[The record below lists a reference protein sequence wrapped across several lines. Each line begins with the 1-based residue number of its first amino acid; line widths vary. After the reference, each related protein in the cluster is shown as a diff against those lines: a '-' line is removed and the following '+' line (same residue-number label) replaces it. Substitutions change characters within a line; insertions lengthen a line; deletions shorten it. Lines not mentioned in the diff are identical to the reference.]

1 MKFIKDWGFS
11 RDERRRGDSR
21 REASAKA
28 YRFAYPLGRIA
39 PTIWRSRIER
49 KIVTIIAVCLVCFI
63 SAQAVSSQPPD
74 PGNLPPLKVHTLP
87 QSLALWKQNN
97 QGNYFDQIETT
108 PLGYLVWSK
117 FPLKVYVDSVAPENN
132 AASQRF
138 QEWTAAARKAIAEWN
153 IYLPLQEVIVK
164 DTADILVL
172 RTTPER
178 AVKLNLDTG
187 LYDIPRAVAAQTN
200 YKFYLTEDPVAI
212 AFRMTME
219 VSPNFTGVSLLATI
233 RHEFGH
239 ALGIWGHSPK
249 SRDALYFSQVQDPP
263 GISARDVNT
272 LKKIYQQP
280 TRLGVRSFR
289 EKA

>member
-1 MKFIKDWGFS
+1 MIM
-11 RDERRRGDSR
+11 
-21 REASAKA
+21 A
-28 YRFAYPLGRIA
+28 
-39 PTIWRSRIER
+39 
-49 KIVTIIAVCLVCFI
+49 IAVCLVCLI

-74 PGNLPPLKVHTLP
+74 LDNLPPPKVHTLP
-87 QSLALWKQNN
+87 PSLALWKQNN
-97 QGNYFDQIETT
+97 QGDYFDQIEIT

-153 IYLPLQEVIVK
+153 IYLPLQEVTDK

-172 RTTPER
+172 RTSLER
-178 AVKLNLDTG
+178 KVKLNPDTG

-200 YKFYLTEDPVAI
+200 YQFYLTENPTAI
-212 AFRMTME
+212 ALRMTMK
-219 VSPNFTGVSLLATI
+219 VSPDFAGVSLLATI

-239 ALGIWGHSPK
+239 ALGIWGHSPN
-249 SRDALYFSQVQDPP
+249 STDALYFSQVQDPP
-263 GISARDVNT
+263 GISTRDINT

-280 TRLGVRSFR
+280 TRLGWSL
-289 EKA
+289 